1 MRTSSGWKNRPE
13 LPPRWISHFG
23 GGGGCCWAAEKSFAP
38 MLSLALRETCYGIET
53 ARAEHTARG
62 ASARAYKLRGYDG
75 LVKRCAALLIN
86 SAAVHISKAANK
98 NKVHVAV
105 VARKLNCLIWQGTL
119 CFCVIFDGWFF
130 DDC

>member
-1 MRTSSGWKNRPE
+1 LEKSARE

-23 GGGGCCWAAEKSFAP
+23 GGGGGCWAAEKSFAP
-38 MLSLALRETCYGIET
+38 MLCETCYGIET

-86 SAAVHISKAANK
+86 SAVHIYTIQSGKTKIRCMYSCGCAQIK
-98 NKVHVAV
+98 LFDL
-105 VARKLNCLIWQGTL
+105 ARDPLLLRN
-119 CFCVIFDGWFF
+119 F
-130 DDC
+130 